1 MKYNTISYGSK
12 GSDVTE
18 LQKLLNQTGNYNLAE
33 DGDFGEKTR
42 AAVEDYQR
50 KNGLTVDGIVGDNT
64 WGSITGFKPT
74 PGPATTMGASSGSSG
89 GNAQTNS
96 SGYGNYEASDAVTQ
110 AEALLQQHM
119 ANKPGEYQ
127 SQYGDQIEQLIG
139 QITNR
144 GPFIYDVNADAL
156 YQQLTDQYVQQGR
169 MAMMDTMGQ
178 AAALTGG
185 YGSSYGQ
192 SVGQQAYQQHLQG
205 LTEMVPD
212 LYQMALNQYLQEG
225 EALYDQVSLLGA
237 QDEQAYGRHRDSGDD
252 YYAELQRL
260 YGQYTDE
267 RDYDY
272 GKWVD
277 GRDFAYQQ
285 ERDRIADEQW
295 QKEYDEQIRQYNQ
308 TYALNASKASG
319 SGSGGSG
326 RTSGG
331 GGSSKKSSGTG
342 TTTAMSNYQKTEQM
356 LLNGGYNSAQMLQII
371 RSSPLSKEEQ
381 DVLIAQYQKPLQRKE
396 VEEASNKRRNDGS
409 AYWGSR

>member
-74 PGPATTMGASSGSSG
+74 PGSATTMGASSGSSG

-144 GPFIYDVNADAL
+144 GPFTYDVNADAL

-237 QDEQAYGRHRDSGDD
+237 QDEQAYGRHRDSVDD

-260 YGQYTDE
+260 YGQYTDK

-272 GKWVD
+272 GKWAD

-331 GGSSKKSSGTG
+331 GGSSKKSSGTD

-381 DVLIAQYQKPLQRKE
+381 DALIAQYQKPLQKKE

>member
-1 MKYNTISYGSK
+1 MKYTTISYGSK

-96 SGYGNYEASDAVTQ
+96 SGYGNYEASDAMTQ

-139 QITNR
+139 QITGR
-144 GPFIYDVNADAL
+144 GPFTYDVNADAL

-237 QDEQAYGRHRDSGDD
+237 QDEQAYGRHRDSVDD

-272 GKWVD
+272 GKWAD

-381 DVLIAQYQKPLQRKE
+381 DALIAQYQKPLQRKE
-396 VEEASNKRRNDGS
+396 VEESSNKRRNDGS

>member
-1 MKYNTISYGSK
+1 MAKYKQISYGSK

-89 GNAQTNS
+89 GNAQTS
-96 SGYGNYEASDAVTQ
+96 SFNYGDYEASDAVTQ

-119 ANKPGEYQ
+119 ANKPDEYQ
-127 SQYGDQIEQLIG
+127 SQYGSQIEQLIG

-144 GPFIYDVNADAL
+144 GPFTYDVNADAL
-156 YQQLTDQYVQQGR
+156 YQQLTDQYAQQGR

-225 EALYDQVSLLGA
+225 EALYDQAALLGA
-237 QDEQAYGRHRDSGDD
+237 QDEQAYGRHRDSVDD
-252 YYAELQRL
+252 YYAELQQL
-260 YGQYTDE
+260 YAQMADE
-267 RDYDY
+267 REFDYST
-272 GKWVD
+272 WAD
-277 GRDFAYQQ
+277 GRDFAYGQYSDDRAYAYQQ

-295 QKEYDEQIRQYNQ
+295 QKEYDEMVRQYNQ
-308 TYALNASKASG
+308 NYALSKSK
-319 SGSGGSG
+319 SSGGS
-326 RTSGG
+326 SVYAGG
-331 GGSSKKSSGTG
+331 VEEEDPYE
-342 TTTAMSNYQKTEQM
+342 TTVNM
-356 LLNGGYNSAQMLQII
+356 LLYGGYSSAEMLQVI
-371 RSSPLSKEEQ
+371 RTSPLSK
-381 DVLIAQYQKPLQRKE
+381 DVQEDLIAQYQKPMQKREVKE
-396 VEEASNKRRNDGS
+396 ADRKRRNDNS

>member
-1 MKYNTISYGSK
+1 MAKYKQISYGSK

-18 LQKLLNQTGNYNLAE
+18 LQKLLNSAGNYNLAE

-96 SGYGNYEASDAVTQ
+96 FSYGDYEASDAVKQ

-144 GPFIYDVNADAL
+144 GPFTYDVNADAL

-237 QDEQAYGRHRDSGDD
+237 QDEQAYGRHRDSVDD
-252 YYAELQRL
+252 YYTQLQQL
-260 YGQYTDE
+260 YAQMADE
-267 RDYDY
+267 REFDYSA
-272 GKWVD
+272 WAD
-277 GRDFAYQQ
+277 GRDFAYGQYSDDRAYAYQQ

-308 TYALNASKASG
+308 NYALSKSK
-319 SGSGGSG
+319 SSGGSG
-326 RTSGG
+326 VYAGG
-331 GGSSKKSSGTG
+331 VEEEDP
-342 TTTAMSNYQKTEQM
+342 YEKTVNM
-356 LLNGGYNSAQMLQII
+356 LLYGGYSSAEMLQVI
-371 RSSPLSKEEQ
+371 RTSPLSK
-381 DVLIAQYQKPLQRKE
+381 DVQEDLIAQYQKPMQKHE
-396 VEEASNKRRNDGS
+396 VMEADRKRRNDNS